1 MNSKDIREY
10 ESLNC
15 HLCCCRAEGS
25 WSHTSIRSIT
35 LVCVVCAAIHL
46 LTFHTHN
53 ILCMLKCLVRVQFS
67 MQRCAVRSIC
77 VLPKKHLDANMCRAR
92 PTHLTSSSRLVPVMN
107 EPSEFKS
114 PAGLPMS
121 SIAASVTLVSRTKG
135 LSKICTLP
143 SLLSEKMTSVHGS
156 AHRGWQ

>member
-1 MNSKDIREY
+1 MNG
-10 ESLNC
+10 
-15 HLCCCRAEGS
+15 HLCCRRAECS
-25 WSHTSIRSIT
+25 WSHATIRSIT

-53 ILCMLKCLVRVQFS
+53 ILCMLKCLVRVQCS
-67 MQRCAVRSIC
+67 KQGCALRSIC
-77 VLPKKHLDANMCRAR
+77 AHSSKHLDANMRRAR
-92 PTHLTSSSRLVPVMN
+92 PAQLTSSSRLVPVMN

-114 PAGLPMS
+114 PAGVPMS

-135 LSKICTLP
+135 LNKICTLP
-143 SLLSEKMTSVHGS
+143 SVLSEKMTSVHGS